1 MPFPRRRKKLFL
13 AAALIA
19 LALGGIA
26 WAILSPPSPRRLAD
40 RIQVD
45 VTEIRG
51 LEFKRPVPIKVVSRE
66 EWREYIL
73 GEMRRVPEV
82 QHFWAVMRMLGI
94 YKGPDL
100 GSRENVVADM
110 LGFPGAAYDARA
122 GAFLLGTEFE
132 GDHRKVVFAH
142 ELQHA
147 MQDQHFD
154 MQRYMLDFMQ
164 SPDASSDEVL
174 ARASVIEGEAAF
186 VDAQFQ
192 AKHAPSTLTTR
203 DRMAAVIEDEG
214 FWDPAHWEKRLE
226 SPELDEHARARLR
239 GMMDASRRIPPFMME
254 LTVCRYIDGMAF
266 VREVQKR
273 GWSEVAK
280 LYGEYPPVST
290 EQILHPEKWFAREEP
305 ARIGWPP
312 FDADPL
318 FADWQL
324 LLQDNLGERHWHVV
338 FRAQG
343 LSSLGPAAAAGWNG
357 DRYAV
362 FRNKNSDAMLM
373 LMYTSWDTPEDANE
387 FADAYGR
394 LLQAKYSAGTYSALV
409 QTVGN
414 TVRIVEGAPEQ
425 SIDAFMAFN
434 ARAEAS
440 AAR

>member
-26 WAILSPPSPRRLAD
+26 WAILTPPSPRRLAE

-45 VTEIRG
+45 VAEIRG
-51 LEFKRPVPIKVVSRE
+51 LQFKRPVPVKVVSRE

-73 GEMRRVPEV
+73 GEMRHVPEV

-94 YKGPDL
+94 YRGPDL
-100 GSRENVVADM
+100 GPRDQVIADM
-110 LGFPGAAYDARA
+110 LGSPGAAYDARE

-142 ELQHA
+142 ELQHG

-154 MQRYMLDFMQ
+154 MQRYMLDFIQ

-174 ARASVIEGEAAF
+174 ARGSVIEGEAAF

-192 AKHAPSTLTTR
+192 AKHAPTTLTTR
-203 DRMAAVIEDEG
+203 DRMAAAIEDQG
-214 FWDPAHWEKRLE
+214 LWDPAHWEKKLE
-226 SPELDEHARARLR
+226 SPELDEQARARLR
-239 GMMDASRRIPPFMME
+239 GMIDASSRIPPFMIE
-254 LTVCRYIDGMAF
+254 LTLCRYIDGMAF
-266 VREVQKR
+266 VREVQER
-273 GWSEVAK
+273 GWPEVAK

>member
-1 MPFPRRRKKLFL
+1 MPFPRRRKNLFL
-13 AAALIA
+13 AAALMA

-26 WAILSPPSPRRLAD
+26 WAILAPPGPRRLAD

-45 VTEIRG
+45 VAEIRG
-51 LEFKRPVPIKVVSRE
+51 LQFKHPVPIKVVSRE

-82 QHFWAVMRMLGI
+82 QHFWPVMRMLGI

-100 GSRENVVADM
+100 GPRENVVADM
-110 LGFPGAAYDARA
+110 LGSPGAAYDARV

-142 ELQHA
+142 ELQHG

-154 MQRYMLDFMQ
+154 MQRYMLDFIQ

-192 AKHAPSTLTTR
+192 AKHAPTTLTTR
-203 DRMAAVIEDEG
+203 DRMAAAIGDEG
-214 FWDPAHWEKRLE
+214 LWDPAHWEKKLE
-226 SPELDEHARARLR
+226 SPELDEQARARLR
-239 GMMDASRRIPPFMME
+239 GMIDASTRIPPFMIE
-254 LTVCRYIDGMAF
+254 LTLCRYIDGMAF
-266 VREVQKR
+266 VRELQER